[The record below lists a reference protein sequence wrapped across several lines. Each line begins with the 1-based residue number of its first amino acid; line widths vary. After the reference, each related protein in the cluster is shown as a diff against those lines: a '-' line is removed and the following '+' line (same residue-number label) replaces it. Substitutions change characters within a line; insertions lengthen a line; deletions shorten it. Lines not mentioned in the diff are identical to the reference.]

1 AGSEPSAQA
10 RAGAIHVS
18 DADLRRTIDL
28 TGEWELYWGKLLEP
42 HDFDAGFQESG
53 GWPIRVPG
61 SWNDLANGFPGT
73 GSATYRLLVTLP
85 DITTEPLGLYL
96 RNIASAY
103 RLYCNGALIAENG
116 TVSSHSSLIRG
127 SYAQRT
133 VFFEARGRLEIV
145 LQVSNAEEVK
155 A

>member
-1 AGSEPSAQA
+1 MPPMPRTSRAWIAFALFLTVVSSDAAGSEPSAQT

-73 GSATYRLLVTLP
+73 GSATYRLLVT
-85 DITTEPLGLYL
+85 
-96 RNIASAY
+96 
-103 RLYCNGALIAENG
+103 
-116 TVSSHSSLIRG
+116 
-127 SYAQRT
+127 
-133 VFFEARGRLEIV
+133 
-145 LQVSNAEEVK
+145 
-155 A
+155 